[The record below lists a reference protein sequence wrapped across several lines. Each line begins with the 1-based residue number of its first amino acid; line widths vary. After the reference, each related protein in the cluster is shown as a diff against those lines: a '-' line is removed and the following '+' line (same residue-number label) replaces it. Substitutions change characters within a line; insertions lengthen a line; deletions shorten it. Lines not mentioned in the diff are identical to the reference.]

1 MPRAARIWPNLTQ
14 IALSLALWSGCGGSQ
29 LPLEADPDGPAVPG
43 QGKLPV
49 ESAGSGGP
57 QRGAAGSS
65 CCAVRPDDGF
75 PPPSAIICGNGV
87 IEVPAESCEGTN
99 LNGATCRSLGYDG
112 GGELRCNPMW
122 CHYDTTLCRMA
133 PPTIPPPAKP
143 DFGADAGIDDAG
155 Q

>member
-1 MPRAARIWPNLTQ
+1 MRRAARIWPNLTH

-29 LPLEADPDGPAVPG
+29 LPLEADPDGPSVPG

-49 ESAGSGGP
+49 EFAGSGAP
-57 QRGAAGSS
+57 KRGAAATPS
-65 CCAVRPDDGF
+65 CCVHPDEIM
-75 PPPSAIICGNGV
+75 PPARAICGNGV
-87 IEVPAESCEGTN
+87 IEAATENCDRTN
-99 LNGATCRSLGYDG
+99 LNGATCASLGYNG